1 MTAVTKM
8 VEPFALNA
16 ATDGS
21 PGSKTVPFPV
31 PSQIPLGS
39 PGAAS
44 LNDGF
49 TPLNMTGLNV
59 GGIPMSGPDLNGILY
74 LMSTTIAAL
83 NSGIAFLVYDAGFQ
97 TAIGGYPQGAILR
110 QAANP
115 LATWTSSVAN
125 NMTDPDTGGAGWV
138 SSATTPLYDSVAPAA
153 GTENNLVLPGPSDYV
168 YDVDTTAGNL
178 TITGMVPQRDGQIMY
193 ITNTGAN
200 LLTFSSLSG
209 SSAANQFRIP
219 ADLSAV
225 QNQTYTFHYSQGAGK
240 WILV

>member
-1 MTAVTKM
+1 MTTAVTKM

-21 PGSKTVPFPV
+21 PGSKTAPFPV

-49 TPLNMTGLNV
+49 TPLNMTALGS

-83 NSGIAFLVYDAGFQ
+83 NAGLAFLVYDATFQ

-110 QAANP
+110 QGANP
-115 LATWTSSVAN
+115 LAYWMSTVAAN
-125 NMTDPDTGGAGWV
+125 GTNPDASGMGWMSTVALHETLTAASGATHDQ
-138 SSATTPLYDSVAPAA
+138 ALANA
-153 GTENNLVLPGPSDYV
+153 SDQIL
-168 YDVDTTAGNL
+168 DIDTTAGAAVFD
-178 TITGMVPQRDGQIMY
+178 TFVAQCDGQR
-193 ITNTGAN
+193 ITISCTGAN
-200 LLTFSSLSG
+200 SLTIGGAGGTAANRIRQSGAITLLTNDSITIQYCNAIS
-209 SSAANQFRIP
+209 RW
-219 ADLSAV
+219 V
-225 QNQTYTFHYSQGAGK
+225 
-240 WILV
+240 VV

>member
-1 MTAVTKM
+1 MPVPVKM

-16 ATDGS
+16 PTDGS
-21 PGSKTVPFPV
+21 PGSKTAPFPV

-39 PGAAS
+39 PGNAS

-49 TPLNMTGLNV
+49 TPLNMTPLTQGGL
-59 GGIPMSGPDLNGILY
+59 PMSGPDLNGILY
-74 LMSTTIAAL
+74 LLSTTIAAL
-83 NSGIAFLVYDAGFQ
+83 NAGMVFLPYDAVFQ
-97 TAIGGYPQGAILR
+97 TAIGGYPQGAVLQ

-115 LATWTSSVAN
+115 LATWTSTTAA

-138 SSATTPLYDSVAPAA
+138 SSSTTPLYASVAPAA

-178 TITGMVPQRDGQIMY
+178 TITGMVAQRDGQIMY
-193 ITNTGAN
+193 VTNTGAN
-200 LLTFSSLSG
+200 LLTFASLSG
-209 SSAANQFRIP
+209 SSAGNQFRIP

>member
-31 PSQIPLGS
+31 ASQIPLGS
-39 PGAAS
+39 PGDAS

-49 TPLNMTGLNV
+49 TPLNMTALNA

-83 NSGIAFLVYDAGFQ
+83 NAGLAYLVYDSTFQ
-97 TAIGGYPQGAILR
+97 TAIGGYPQGAVLA

-115 LATWTSSVAN
+115 TARWTSTTAA

-138 SSATTPLYDSVAPAA
+138 SSVPLHTTLVAAS
-153 GTENNLVLPGPSDYV
+153 GTTHDQVLVNASDQV
-168 YDVDTTAGNL
+168 LDIDTTAGAA
-178 TITGMVPQRDGQIMY
+178 TFDTFVAQRDGQRLI
-193 ITNTGAN
+193 ISCTGAN
-200 LLTFSSLSG
+200 ALTIGGAGGTAANRIRQSAAITLLTNDSITIQYCTVI
-209 SSAANQFRIP
+209 ARWVVA
-219 ADLSAV
+219 
-225 QNQTYTFHYSQGAGK
+225 
-240 WILV
+240 